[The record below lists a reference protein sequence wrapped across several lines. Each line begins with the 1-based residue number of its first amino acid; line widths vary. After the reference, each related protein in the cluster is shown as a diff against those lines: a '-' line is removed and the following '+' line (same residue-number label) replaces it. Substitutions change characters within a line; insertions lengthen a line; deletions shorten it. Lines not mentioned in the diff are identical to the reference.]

1 MNNIG
6 DGSLSDIAIPWDFK
20 EFNDEVKEEPYDADN
35 LEEFLETQL
44 NEQDQ
49 MDQVNFY
56 FHFLKVRLIKV
67 LFF

>member
-56 FHFLKVRLIKV
+56 FLKVKLIKV

>member
-6 DGSLSDIAIPWDFK
+6 DGSLSDIAIPWFK
-20 EFNDEVKEEPYDADN
+20 EFQDEVKEEPYDADN

-56 FHFLKVRLIKV
+56 FYFLKVN
-67 LFF
+67 